1 MSNPLH
7 ALGQTLQSLVR
18 TLFRL
23 ALIVGGAMVALA
35 ALVMGLMLTVGLV
48 SWALLRGRR
57 PSAQQSFVWRGR
69 KGPGRPSAGTD
80 VVDVDV
86 HEVRGAVDPKAVHEL
101 RDVQEIQVSGA
112 ARPRPFGER

>member
-1 MSNPLH
+1 MSNPLN

-23 ALIVGGAMVALA
+23 VLIVGGAMVALA

-57 PSAQQSFVWRGR
+57 PALRQGFVWRGR
-69 KGPGRPSAGTD
+69 SGPGSQPTGTD

-101 RDVQEIQVSGA
+101 RDVQEIQVSGT